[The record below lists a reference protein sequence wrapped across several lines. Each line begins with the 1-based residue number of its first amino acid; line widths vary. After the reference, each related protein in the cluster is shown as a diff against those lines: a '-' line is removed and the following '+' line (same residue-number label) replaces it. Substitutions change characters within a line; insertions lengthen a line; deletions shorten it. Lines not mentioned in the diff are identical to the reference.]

1 MELAIQTRELS
12 KRYGRHLAL
21 DRLSLEVPCGSIF
34 AFLGS
39 NGAGKTTTLKI
50 LAGLRHPSAGAA
62 LIQGCSV
69 RRESFKTRSWR
80 GYWPGG
86 PTFYGWMTGREYLIY
101 SAQLSNVE
109 GERRKERVE
118 FLLELVGLRKV
129 REPIRAFSRGMRQ
142 RLGIAQ
148 ALVHDPPVLLLDE
161 PTSALDPLG
170 RKELLETLASLR
182 GGPTIFFSTH
192 ILGDAE
198 RVADRV
204 AILQGGRLMVQ
215 EKVEDL
221 HQRYGRRTIRLEVE
235 GEPAELIAA
244 LRREPWA
251 LEVRREERYLSLATS
266 DLAAAQRRIPQLLA
280 DTKLPLRRMEAN
292 EPTLEEIFMQVLE
305 APK

>member
-1 MELAIQTRELS
+1 MDLAIQTRELS

-21 DRLSLEVPCGSIF
+21 DRLSLEVPSGSLF
-34 AFLGS
+34 AFLGP

-50 LAGLRHPSAGAA
+50 LAGLRHPSAGDAFI
-62 LIQGCSV
+62 LGCSV
-69 RRESFKTRSWR
+69 RRESFQTRSLC
-80 GYWPGG
+80 GYLPES
-86 PTFYGWMTGREYLIY
+86 PAFYGWMTGREYLTY
-101 SAQLSNVE
+101 SAGLSNVG

-198 RVADRV
+198 RIADRV
-204 AILQGGRLMVQ
+204 AILQGGRLLVQ
-215 EKVEDL
+215 ESVEDL
-221 HQRYGRRTIRLEVE
+221 HRRYSRRTIRLEVE
-235 GEPAELIAA
+235 GDPVELIAA
-244 LRREPWA
+244 LRRESWA
-251 LEVRREERYLSLATS
+251 LEVQREEGYLSLATS
-266 DLAAAQRRIPQLLA
+266 DLPAAQRRIPQLLV
-280 DTKLPLRRMEAN
+280 DSKLSLRRMEAN
-292 EPTLEEIFMQVLE
+292 EPTLEEIFIQVLE
-305 APK
+305 TPK